1 MMDTKNFFDTEVSG
15 EEKLKQVLDAT
26 LKGIRE
32 EFDDHL
38 ESINDNTNEI
48 QANYEYI
55 SKIDEKLEKMKKQLD
70 QLESWMS
77 RMTGVSVTEEEER
90 RIFLTEN
97 EKRVFLILYTASEED
112 RITYGKMAED
122 LNENEF
128 LVRGYVTN
136 LLEKGVPIQKRYSER
151 QVYLS
156 LDREFREK
164 QAKNNIVGL
173 SQTTVK
179 EFLA

>member
-1 MMDTKNFFDTEVSG
+1 MEKQLFDKDNSELDKIKVTFDT
-15 EEKLKQVLDAT
+15 T

-55 SKIDEKLEKMKKQLD
+55 MRLDEKLNKFNEKLE
-70 QLESWMS
+70 QLESWMA
-77 RMTGVSVTEEEER
+77 RIAGIPIKEEEEQP
-90 RIFLTEN
+90 ILLD
-97 EKRVFLILYTASEED
+97 EKEKSVFLIVYTASEPV
-112 RITYGKMAED
+112 TYSYIAKS

-136 LLEKGVPIQKRYSER
+136 MLEKGVPIQKRYMDNQVFLALDKQFKER
-151 QVYLS
+151 Q
-156 LDREFREK
+156 
-164 QAKNNIVGL
+164 AKENVIGI
-173 SQTTVK
+173 SQRTVK
-179 EFLA
+179 EFLK

>member
-1 MMDTKNFFDTEVSG
+1 MVEKSFFDTEVSG
-15 EEKLKQVLDAT
+15 EEKLKQFFEAT
-26 LKGIRE
+26 LKGVRE

-55 SKIDEKLEKMKKQLD
+55 SKIDERMERMENRLE

-77 RMTGVSVTEEEER
+77 RLTGIPIAEEEEK
-90 RIFLTEN
+90 RIFLTEK
-97 EKRVFLILYTASEED
+97 EKKVFLILYTASEDE
-112 RITYGKMAED
+112 RITYGRIAED
-122 LNENEF
+122 LGENEF
-128 LVRGYVTN
+128 LIRGYITN
-136 LLEKGVPIQKRYSER
+136 ILEKGVPVQKRYFER

-156 LDREFREK
+156 LDRDFKEK
-164 QAKNNIVGL
+164 QAKSNILGI